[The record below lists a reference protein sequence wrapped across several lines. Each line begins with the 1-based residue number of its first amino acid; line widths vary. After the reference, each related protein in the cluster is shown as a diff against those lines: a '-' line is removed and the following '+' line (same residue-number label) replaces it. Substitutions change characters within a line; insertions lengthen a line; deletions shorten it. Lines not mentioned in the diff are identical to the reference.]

1 MNFEMQQSIALLKDL
16 LWLKVAD
23 LELEDREQVDNVVN
37 DMLQVAL
44 DDANRLLTDWTR
56 ERAALAER
64 VVEAQEQAARDLIAA
79 EEKEQT
85 DALQAEVDQAQRDE
99 RLRAGVS

>member
-1 MNFEMQQSIALLKDL
+1 MNFEMQQSITLLKDL
-16 LWLKVAD
+16 LWLKTAD
-23 LELEDREQVDNVVN
+23 LSPADRQDVDKITD
-37 DMLQVAL
+37 DMLQVAI
-44 DDANRLLTDWTR
+44 DDANRLLTDWTN

-79 EEKEQT
+79 EEKKET
-85 DALQAEVDQAQRDE
+85 DAVQAVLDQAQRDE